1 MSPTIGGQYAGYAG
15 TQQTPEVAKET
26 TVQSV
31 NRQLVEKISILESMC
46 SRLDTFADRL
56 EPQPRATAGG
66 DASKA
71 PPISNDLQGLQ
82 QRLGQLG
89 ERLDWLGQT
98 CNRLE
103 RIA

>member
-1 MSPTIGGQYAGYAG
+1 MQGQYTG
-15 TQQTPEVAKET
+15 TQQAPEVAKET
-26 TVQSV
+26 TVQSI
-31 NRQLVEKISILESMC
+31 NRLLGEKLSALEGMC

-56 EPQPRATAGG
+56 EPQPKATGS
-66 DASKA
+66 DASKT

-89 ERLDWLGQT
+89 ERLEWLGQI